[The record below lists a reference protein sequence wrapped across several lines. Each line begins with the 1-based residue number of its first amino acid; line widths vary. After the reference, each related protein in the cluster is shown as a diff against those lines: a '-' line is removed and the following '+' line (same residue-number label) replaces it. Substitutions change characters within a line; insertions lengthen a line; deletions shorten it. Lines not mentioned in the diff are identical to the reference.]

1 MIGSLAYL
9 LLYLSLGMLTVRF
22 LLPRH
27 KPLNRI
33 WIGLSLGVLEGMW
46 FPALAAF
53 FLGFTAAG
61 HAAAAGFL
69 LLITVVCWA
78 VRDRRDPAPWDE
90 EEKKQL
96 YRILPVLIPLTILG
110 AYLQYTHTMRVDAT
124 GSWHVGQSTYGDLP
138 MHLSFIT
145 GIVGKKFPVDYPFF
159 PGARLSYPFLTD
171 SFSSTFHLLGCSLQ
185 ASVIIPGTLMMALCF
200 MGVLVLGREMT
211 AGGKAVIIA
220 ALLFFLNGGLGFLY
234 DFDLAGGAWE
244 AQDGAP
250 VLTQIGQTVSGYF
263 RTVGERIGNILTG
276 YYKTPTNQPNPNN
289 LRWSNVICDLLYKLV
304 DPRIKYE

>member
-1 MIGSLAYL
+1 MIASLAYL
-9 LLYLSLGMLTVRF
+9 LLYLSLGVLTVRF

-96 YRILPVLIPLTILG
+96 YRILPVFIPLTILG
-110 AYLQYTHTMRVDAT
+110 AYLQYTHTMRVDAA
-124 GSWHVGQSTYGDLP
+124 GS
-138 MHLSFIT
+138 
-145 GIVGKKFPVDYPFF
+145 
-159 PGARLSYPFLTD
+159 
-171 SFSSTFHLLGCSLQ
+171 
-185 ASVIIPGTLMMALCF
+185 
-200 MGVLVLGREMT
+200 
-211 AGGKAVIIA
+211 
-220 ALLFFLNGGLGFLY
+220 
-234 DFDLAGGAWE
+234 
-244 AQDGAP
+244 
-250 VLTQIGQTVSGYF
+250 
-263 RTVGERIGNILTG
+263 
-276 YYKTPTNQPNPNN
+276 
-289 LRWSNVICDLLYKLV
+289 
-304 DPRIKYE
+304 